1 MKKLLLATTNKGKIG
16 QIKAI
21 LGDLPINLVSP
32 SDINLDLKVLENG
45 KTFEENALI
54 KAEAYSK
61 ATGMW
66 ALADDMGMEIDILGG
81 EPGVKSK
88 RWPGYEASDTE
99 LIRLTLEKLKGVP
112 FKKRKAKF
120 TSAMVVCSPEGK
132 HWKVEGVSNGYI
144 SEEPSKIRIEGLPF
158 ASLFYVPVCK
168 KNFSELTEEEKKK
181 EGQRMKALKKVKKIL
196 IKHLC

>member
-16 QIKAI
+16 QIKAV
-21 LGDLPINLVSP
+21 LGDLPINFVSLP
-32 SDINLDLKVLENG
+32 EIGLDLKVLENG

-54 KAEAYSK
+54 KAKAYSGS
-61 ATGMW
+61 TGMW

-88 RWPGYEASDTE
+88 RWPGYEASDAE
-99 LIRLTLEKLKGVP
+99 LINLTLNKLKEVP
-112 FKKRKAKF
+112 FNKRKAKF
-120 TSAMVVCSPEGK
+120 TSVMVICSPEGK
-132 HWKVEGVSNGYI
+132 CWKVEGVSKGYI
-144 SEEPSKIRIEGLPF
+144 SEEPSKTRIDGLPF
-158 ASLFYVPVCK
+158 ASLFYVPRCK
-168 KNFSELTEEEKKK
+168 KIFSELTEEEKEK